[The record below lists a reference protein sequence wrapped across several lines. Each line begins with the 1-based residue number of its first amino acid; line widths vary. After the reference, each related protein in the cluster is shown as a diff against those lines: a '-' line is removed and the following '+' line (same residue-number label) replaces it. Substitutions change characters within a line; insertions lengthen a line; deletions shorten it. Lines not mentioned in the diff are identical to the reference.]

1 MTVFD
6 KRKAIIRIS
15 KLVLGRLLILR
26 NTRNKAVL
34 ERKGRRILAVD
45 DTADNLLLL
54 QVFLEAE
61 GFEVEVADCGSA
73 ALNRFQLCN
82 PDLVLLDV
90 MMPGMNGLE
99 VTQEI
104 RSNDHTTPILLIS
117 AHDKVQV
124 QPGLDA
130 GANGYIQ
137 KPIDLSQL
145 LSRIEA
151 LTA

>member
-1 MTVFD
+1 M
-6 KRKAIIRIS
+6 
-15 KLVLGRLLILR
+15 
-26 NTRNKAVL
+26 L
-34 ERKGRRILAVD
+34 ERKGRKILAVD

-54 QVFLEAE
+54 QIFLESE
-61 GFEVEVADCGSA
+61 GFEVEVADSGTT
-73 ALNRFQLCN
+73 ALDRLQQSL

-104 RSNDHTTPILLIS
+104 RSNNRTLPILLIS
-117 AHDKVQV
+117 AHDKMQV

-137 KPIDLSQL
+137 KPIDFTQL
-145 LSRIEA
+145 LTRIEA

>member
-1 MTVFD
+1 M
-6 KRKAIIRIS
+6 
-15 KLVLGRLLILR
+15 
-26 NTRNKAVL
+26 L

-61 GFEVEVADCGSA
+61 GFEVEVANCGSA
-73 ALNRFQLCN
+73 ALSQFQHCN

-104 RSNDHTTPILLIS
+104 RSGNHTTPILLIS
-117 AHDKVQV
+117 AYDKSQV

-130 GANGYIQ
+130 GANDYIQ
-137 KPIDLSQL
+137 KPIDFTQL
-145 LSRIEA
+145 LSQIEA
-151 LTA
+151 LTALRV

>member
-1 MTVFD
+1 M
-6 KRKAIIRIS
+6 
-15 KLVLGRLLILR
+15 
-26 NTRNKAVL
+26 L

-61 GFEVEVADCGSA
+61 GFEVEVANCGSA
-73 ALNRFQLCN
+73 ALNQFQLCN

-104 RSNDHTTPILLIS
+104 RSNDRTTPILLIS

-145 LSRIEA
+145 LSSIEA

>member
-1 MTVFD
+1 M
-6 KRKAIIRIS
+6 
-15 KLVLGRLLILR
+15 
-26 NTRNKAVL
+26 L
-34 ERKGRRILAVD
+34 ERKGRKILAVD

-54 QVFLEAE
+54 QIFLESE
-61 GFEVEVADCGSA
+61 GFEVEVADSGST
-73 ALNRFQLCN
+73 ALDRLEQSS
-82 PDLVLLDV
+82 PDLILLDV

-104 RSNDHTTPILLIS
+104 RSNNRTLPILLIS
-117 AHDKVQV
+117 AHDKMQI

-137 KPIDLSQL
+137 KPINFTQL

>member
-1 MTVFD
+1 M
-6 KRKAIIRIS
+6 
-15 KLVLGRLLILR
+15 
-26 NTRNKAVL
+26 L
-34 ERKGRRILAVD
+34 ERKGRKILAVD

-61 GFEVEVADCGSA
+61 GFEVEVADNGST
-73 ALNRFQLCN
+73 ALDRLQQCL

-104 RSNDHTTPILLIS
+104 RSNNRTLPILLIS
-117 AHDKVQV
+117 AHDKMQV

-137 KPIDLSQL
+137 KPIDFTQL

>member
-1 MTVFD
+1 M
-6 KRKAIIRIS
+6 
-15 KLVLGRLLILR
+15 
-26 NTRNKAVL
+26 L

-54 QVFLEAE
+54 QIFLEAE

-73 ALNRFQLCN
+73 ALKRFQLCN
-82 PDLVLLDV
+82 PDLILLDV

-99 VTQEI
+99 LTQEI
-104 RSNDHTTPILLIS
+104 RSSNHTIPILLIS
-117 AHDKVQV
+117 AYDKSQV

-137 KPIDLSQL
+137 KPIDFTHL

>member
-1 MTVFD
+1 M
-6 KRKAIIRIS
+6 
-15 KLVLGRLLILR
+15 
-26 NTRNKAVL
+26 L
-34 ERKGRRILAVD
+34 ERKGRKILAVD

-61 GFEVEVADCGSA
+61 GFEVEVADSGST
-73 ALNRFQLCN
+73 ALDRLHHCL

-104 RSNDHTTPILLIS
+104 RSNNRTLPILLIS
-117 AHDKVQV
+117 AHDKMQV

-137 KPIDLSQL
+137 KPIDFTQL

>member
-1 MTVFD
+1 M
-6 KRKAIIRIS
+6 
-15 KLVLGRLLILR
+15 LG
-26 NTRNKAVL
+26 
-34 ERKGRRILAVD
+34 RKGRKILAVD
-45 DTADNLLLL
+45 DIEDNLLLL

-61 GFEVEVADCGSA
+61 GFEVEVADSGTT
-73 ALNRFQLCN
+73 ALNRLQCSL

-104 RSNDHTTPILLIS
+104 RSSNRTLPILLIS
-117 AHDKVQV
+117 AHDKMQV

-137 KPIDLSQL
+137 KPIDFTQL

>member
-1 MTVFD
+1 M
-6 KRKAIIRIS
+6 
-15 KLVLGRLLILR
+15 
-26 NTRNKAVL
+26 L

-54 QVFLEAE
+54 QIFLEAE
-61 GFEVEVADCGSA
+61 GFEVEVASSGST
-73 ALNRFQLCN
+73 ALNRLQQSL

-104 RSNDHTTPILLIS
+104 RSSNRTLPILLIS
-117 AHDKVQV
+117 AHDKLQV

-137 KPIDLSQL
+137 KPIDFTQL

>member
-1 MTVFD
+1 M
-6 KRKAIIRIS
+6 
-15 KLVLGRLLILR
+15 
-26 NTRNKAVL
+26 L
-34 ERKGRRILAVD
+34 ERKGRKILAVD

-61 GFEVEVADCGSA
+61 GFEVEVAESGIT
-73 ALNRFQLCN
+73 ALDRLQQCL

-104 RSNDHTTPILLIS
+104 RSNNRTLPILLIS
-117 AHDKVQV
+117 AHDRMQV

-137 KPIDLSQL
+137 KPIDFTQL
-145 LSRIEA
+145 LTRIEA

>member
-1 MTVFD
+1 
-6 KRKAIIRIS
+6 
-15 KLVLGRLLILR
+15 
-26 NTRNKAVL
+26 
-34 ERKGRRILAVD
+34 LAVD

-61 GFEVEVADCGSA
+61 GFEVEVRDNGSS
-73 ALNRFQLCN
+73 ALEYLECAS
-82 PDLVLLDV
+82 PDLLLLDV

-99 VTQEI
+99 VTEKV
-104 RSNDHTTPILLIS
+104 RSKNSNLPILLIS
-117 AHDKVQV
+117 AHDKGQV

-137 KPIDLSQL
+137 KPIDFSQL

>member
-1 MTVFD
+1 M
-6 KRKAIIRIS
+6 
-15 KLVLGRLLILR
+15 
-26 NTRNKAVL
+26 L

-54 QVFLEAE
+54 QIFLESE
-61 GFEVEVADCGSA
+61 GFEVEVAENGST
-73 ALNRFQLCN
+73 ALNRLQQSP

-104 RSNDHTTPILLIS
+104 RSNNHTLPILLIS
-117 AHDKVQV
+117 AHDKMQI

-137 KPIDLSQL
+137 KPIDFTQL
-145 LSRIEA
+145 LSRINA
-151 LTA
+151 LTTVA

>member
-1 MTVFD
+1 
-6 KRKAIIRIS
+6 
-15 KLVLGRLLILR
+15 
-26 NTRNKAVL
+26 VL

-54 QVFLEAE
+54 QIFLESE
-61 GFEVEVADCGSA
+61 GFEVEVAENGST
-73 ALNRFQLCN
+73 ALNRLQQSP

-104 RSNDHTTPILLIS
+104 RSNNHTLPILLIS
-117 AHDKVQV
+117 AHDKMQI

-137 KPIDLSQL
+137 KPIDFTQL
-145 LSRIEA
+145 LSRINA
-151 LTA
+151 LTTVA

>member
-1 MTVFD
+1 ML
-6 KRKAIIRIS
+6 KRK
-15 KLVLGRLLILR
+15 GC
-26 NTRNKAVL
+26 
-34 ERKGRRILAVD
+34 RILAVD
-45 DTADNLLLL
+45 DMVDNLLLL
-54 QVFLEAE
+54 QIFLESE
-61 GFEVEVADCGSA
+61 GFEVEVAESGSL
-73 ALNRFQLCN
+73 ALDRLRQSL

-90 MMPGMNGLE
+90 MMPEMNGLE

-104 RSNDHTTPILLIS
+104 RSNNHTLPILLIS

-137 KPIDLSQL
+137 KPIDFSQL
-145 LSRIEA
+145 LSRIDA

>member
-1 MTVFD
+1 M
-6 KRKAIIRIS
+6 
-15 KLVLGRLLILR
+15 
-26 NTRNKAVL
+26 L

-61 GFEVEVADCGSA
+61 GFEVEVANSGST
-73 ALNRFQLCN
+73 ALNRLEHSL

-104 RSNDHTTPILLIS
+104 RSSNHTLPILLIS
-117 AHDKVQV
+117 AHDRMQV

-130 GANGYIQ
+130 GANGFIQ
-137 KPIDLSQL
+137 KPIDFTQL

-151 LTA
+151 LTT

>member
-1 MTVFD
+1 M
-6 KRKAIIRIS
+6 
-15 KLVLGRLLILR
+15 LGR
-26 NTRNKAVL
+26 
-34 ERKGRRILAVD
+34 KGRILAVD

-54 QVFLEAE
+54 QVFLESE
-61 GFEVEVADCGSA
+61 GFEVEVADSGVSA
-73 ALNRFQLCN
+73 LDQLGHSL
-82 PDLVLLDV
+82 PDIVLLDV

-104 RSNDHTTPILLIS
+104 RSNNRTLPILLIS
-117 AHDKVQV
+117 AHDKLQV

-137 KPIDLSQL
+137 KPIDFTQL

>member
-1 MTVFD
+1 M
-6 KRKAIIRIS
+6 
-15 KLVLGRLLILR
+15 
-26 NTRNKAVL
+26 L
-34 ERKGRRILAVD
+34 ERKGRKILAVD

-61 GFEVEVADCGSA
+61 GFEVEVAENGST
-73 ALNRFQLCN
+73 ALNRLEHSL

-104 RSNDHTTPILLIS
+104 RSNNRTLPILLIS
-117 AHDKVQV
+117 AHDKMQV

-137 KPIDLSQL
+137 KPIDFNQL